1 MLLAK
6 RTKPP
11 FQWSFPGGQIEPG
24 ESAEDAA
31 IREAREEV
39 SVEIE
44 IVAKAGEREVRLPDK
59 RYLICVFAARL
70 VSGEAMIGP
79 EAAEIA
85 WCDPSEIVSFD
96 ATPELTAHAVT
107 ARQLIFGAKA

>member
-24 ESAEDAA
+24 ESAQAAA

-39 SVEIE
+39 SIEIE
-44 IVAKAGEREVRLPDK
+44 IVAQAGEREVTLPDR
-59 RYLICVFAARL
+59 RYLISVFAARL
-70 VSGEAMIGP
+70 VSGEARTGP
-79 EAAEIA
+79 EAGEIA

-96 ATPELTAHAVT
+96 ATPELTAHAIT
-107 ARQLIFGAKA
+107 ARKLVFDPKA